1 MDHAYL
7 GPEATMA
14 EIGRLVDH
22 RAKVIE
28 AAGYQIEII
37 SDEAALCRKTADAFA
52 EGLVVGWFQGRMEW
66 GPRALGNRSIVC
78 DPRRADL
85 KDILKPQD
93 QAARKFL
100 SLCAIDLARPR
111 RRVVRGGRRRP
122 FHDAGFSDSRG
133 EAESDPGR
141 DAC

>member
-14 EIGRLVDH
+14 EFGRLVDH
-22 RAKVIE
+22 RAKVIQT
-28 AAGYQIEII
+28 AGCQIEII

-52 EGLVVGWFQGRMEW
+52 EGLVVGWFQGRMEC

-85 KDILKPQD
+85 KDILNLKI
-93 QAARKFL
+93 K
-100 SLCAIDLARPR
+100 R
-111 RRVVRGGRRRP
+111 RESFCP
-122 FHDAGFSDSRG
+122 FAPSI
-133 EAESDPGR
+133 
-141 DAC
+141 

>member
-14 EIGRLVDH
+14 EIGRLVGH

-66 GPRALGNRSIVC
+66 GPRALGNYRLRST
-78 DPRRADL
+78 PRRHEGHSEL
-85 KDILKPQD
+85 QD
-93 QAARKFL
+93 QAARKFP